1 MVAAPSS
8 AWQDLPTDLLV
19 LVLLRFPSLTDR
31 ARLRTVCRSWRAGG
45 HPLLPIL
52 SRHHI
57 AGRRHFCLLLQST
70 ERNRRHQLIYRQE
83 KELNHG
89 CI

>member
-31 ARLRTVCRSWRAGG
+31 ARLRTMLSVFSASSMMILNSRLKCCLVLG
-45 HPLLPIL
+45 HYYVQYVYLP
-52 SRHHI
+52 SYH
-57 AGRRHFCLLLQST
+57 C
-70 ERNRRHQLIYRQE
+70 
-83 KELNHG
+83 
-89 CI
+89 

>member
-31 ARLRTVCRSWRAGG
+31 ARLRTCIIHDDPKQPVMTDHQYVLSPMAPKVFEAWSCGAVSD
-45 HPLLPIL
+45 LVLP
-52 SRHHI
+52 
-57 AGRRHFCLLLQST
+57 G
-70 ERNRRHQLIYRQE
+70 
-83 KELNHG
+83 
-89 CI
+89 